1 MARAMNAFWSLLRSD
16 PRLIGFALLFCFGS
30 SLGQTFLF
38 SFFVP
43 SFRESFGLGAGEIAT
58 IYMAITIAAAGGL
71 ALIGKHI
78 DRMDILAF
86 SGLTVAV
93 LAAGCFLLAGSW
105 GVIPLVLAMFLT
117 RLGGQGLM
125 SHVGMTS
132 VARYFTARRG
142 TAIALAALGF
152 PLGEIL
158 LPLPAV
164 AGIETIGWRA
174 TYAIGGLGLT
184 GLLALAAWLVRDQ
197 ERFRDPVKADTR
209 AKARGETLP
218 DPEDDAGP
226 GAQSRMTAREL
237 YRSPRFLLLVPAYVA
252 APLSVTAL
260 IFHQSAIADAR
271 GLQIGLF
278 AASFALFGA
287 MQVIFGTLS
296 GPVIDR
302 LTARA
307 LFPFHLFAFIA
318 GAAFFAMFAG
328 AWAVPVYM
336 ALLGVS
342 SGISATLRTAVVA
355 EMVRPLELGAARSML
370 TALMV
375 LSTALGPPIYG
386 WALALGAGVEALL
399 WGTSVFMIA
408 ASAIAALSL
417 RPGRKRL
424 ASRADGR

>member
-1 MARAMNAFWSLLRSD
+1 MNAFWSLLRTD
-16 PRLIGFALLFCFGS
+16 PRLIGFALVFCFGS

-43 SFRESFGLGAGEIAT
+43 SFRESFSLGAGEIAT

-78 DRMDILAF
+78 DRMDLLAF

-93 LAAGCFLLAGSW
+93 LAGGCFLLAGSW
-105 GVIPLVLAMFLT
+105 GVIPLVAAMFLT

-164 AGIETIGWRA
+164 AGIEAIGWRA
-174 TYAIGGLGLT
+174 TYALGGLGLI
-184 GLLALAAWLVRDQ
+184 GLLALGVWLVRDH
-197 ERFRDPVKADTR
+197 ERFRDPVKADAR
-209 AKARGETLP
+209 AKARGETLAP
-218 DPEDDAGP
+218 ADGEDADPFAET
-226 GAQSRMTAREL
+226 RMTARQL
-237 YRSPRFLLLVPAYVA
+237 YRSPRFLLLVPAYIA

-287 MQVIFGTLS
+287 MQVIFCTLS

-302 LTARA
+302 FTARA
-307 LFPFHLFAFIA
+307 LFPFHLI
-318 GAAFFAMFAG
+318 AFFAGAIFFALFTE

-342 SGISATLRTAVVA
+342 AGISATLRTAVVA

-375 LSTALGPPIYG
+375 LSTAMGPPIYG
-386 WALALGAGVEALL
+386 WALALGASVEALL
-399 WGTSVFMIA
+399 WGTAVFMLA

-417 RPGRKRL
+417 RAGGKSLATGDGGR
-424 ASRADGR
+424 